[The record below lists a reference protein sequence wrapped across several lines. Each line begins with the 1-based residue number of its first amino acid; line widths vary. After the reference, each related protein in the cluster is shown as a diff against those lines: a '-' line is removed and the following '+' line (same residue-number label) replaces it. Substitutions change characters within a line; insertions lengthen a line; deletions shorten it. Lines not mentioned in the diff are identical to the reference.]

1 MNNSNNLKTKLKNS
15 FDNED
20 QITLSLNLT
29 NSNNKNSFELKNQQS
44 LLNISKVCNK
54 DNKVIEDNNNTS
66 SFIIEKIKKD
76 ETSNEQKSK
85 HKINI
90 KSICVTVFLYYSTF
104 DFLEKDYII
113 TQLNLNKML
122 RDLKLLDKD
131 NNINNNKNKGLRVF
145 DIDCLIK
152 RVRNKGKVMTTNQF
166 LNFIVQ
172 ISDKMYHDLFF
183 CNPNKA
189 IEKLVKNY
197 FLDFYKYLTDS
208 KNKGKLNSSS
218 VFEINRYI
226 ETLIK
231 SNTFSKNTILIFNN
245 IYKTLNPIYQC
256 YFINELSFNKDID
269 KIIKSSLENLIRFCK
284 DFLITP
290 FFIELNKLVLL
301 YQKILEIEMEDITGI
316 NENNGEFFN
325 INNENLGKIFTL
337 SKFCCFLFLSS
348 ILTFE
353 KLENTC
359 NNKQFDEISNDEKL
373 LLFLDKINDGD
384 GLKKLQKNNIQFT
397 NKNLSFLPEKNII
410 KKIDMILIK
419 KNINKKDIKIIN
431 NNKNEEE
438 NEIEKN
444 YLSNI
449 EEENSKSNINN
460 SNYKINNINNIN
472 IENYKKYL
480 TLKNFEIINF
490 YDKNK
495 EELEDIFSQYSLI
508 GDKVLIDKEI
518 KMNLTGYISFLN
530 SIQILKNNNIYKE
543 YLNKKAIKYLNK
555 ENKNIFGNNDI
566 NFQNSKYVLNENDAT
581 LIFNSV
587 IFQNSSS
594 KKKTLTFPLFIKSFE
609 NITLKIYKNLNCENL
624 LKFLMIYIQPIL
636 NKYKFSINKKDE
648 IMQILSYIKDSI
660 IMKIIN
666 EIKKFLYSIFLNF
679 SNKDEYLNYDSFFLL
694 YKEFS
699 IFPDI
704 LSTYDLK
711 IIFFTLADLFKEQL
725 IFEILNKSDNI
736 SISNMD
742 NLIKSNNFFN
752 QSLINFNIFCETL
765 GISAYYIKAFGNK
778 DNDTNI
784 DTFKILELIRKM
796 SQKNAIDQVLKK
808 SNFNSRTYNI
818 AKEFTKAYELLKEKY
833 LTDKKLLDKKNMLTN
848 KNVLYSN
855 ESKYKKLLNSQTCF
869 EDIISN

>member
-54 DNKVIEDNNNTS
+54 DNKVIEDNNNNTS

-76 ETSNEQKSK
+76 ETSNEQKTK

-183 CNPNKA
+183 YNPNKA

-269 KIIKSSLENLIRFCK
+269 KIIKSSLEDLIKFCK

-348 ILTFE
+348 IITFE

-373 LLFLDKINDGD
+373 LLFLDKINDGE

-508 GDKVLIDKEI
+508 GDKILIDKEI

-587 IFQNSSS
+587 IFQTSSS
-594 KKKTLTFPLFIKSFE
+594 KKKNFD
-609 NITLKIYKNLNCENL
+609 
-624 LKFLMIYIQPIL
+624 
-636 NKYKFSINKKDE
+636 FSI
-648 IMQILSYIKDSI
+648 IY
-660 IMKIIN
+660 
-666 EIKKFLYSIFLNF
+666 
-679 SNKDEYLNYDSFFLL
+679 
-694 YKEFS
+694 
-699 IFPDI
+699 
-704 LSTYDLK
+704 
-711 IIFFTLADLFKEQL
+711 
-725 IFEILNKSDNI
+725 
-736 SISNMD
+736 
-742 NLIKSNNFFN
+742 
-752 QSLINFNIFCETL
+752 
-765 GISAYYIKAFGNK
+765 
-778 DNDTNI
+778 
-784 DTFKILELIRKM
+784 
-796 SQKNAIDQVLKK
+796 
-808 SNFNSRTYNI
+808 
-818 AKEFTKAYELLKEKY
+818 
-833 LTDKKLLDKKNMLTN
+833 
-848 KNVLYSN
+848 
-855 ESKYKKLLNSQTCF
+855 
-869 EDIISN
+869 

>member
-54 DNKVIEDNNNTS
+54 DNKVIEDNNNNTS

-76 ETSNEQKSK
+76 ETSNEQKTK

-183 CNPNKA
+183 YNPNKA

-256 YFINELSFNKDID
+256 YFIKELSFNKDID
-269 KIIKSSLENLIRFCK
+269 KIIKSSLEDLIKFCK

-348 ILTFE
+348 IITFE

-373 LLFLDKINDGD
+373 LLFLDKINDGE

-480 TLKNFEIINF
+480 TLKNFEIIDF

-508 GDKVLIDKEI
+508 GDKILIDKEI

-594 KKKTLTFPLFIKSFE
+594 KKKNFD
-609 NITLKIYKNLNCENL
+609 
-624 LKFLMIYIQPIL
+624 
-636 NKYKFSINKKDE
+636 FSI
-648 IMQILSYIKDSI
+648 IY
-660 IMKIIN
+660 
-666 EIKKFLYSIFLNF
+666 
-679 SNKDEYLNYDSFFLL
+679 
-694 YKEFS
+694 
-699 IFPDI
+699 
-704 LSTYDLK
+704 
-711 IIFFTLADLFKEQL
+711 
-725 IFEILNKSDNI
+725 
-736 SISNMD
+736 
-742 NLIKSNNFFN
+742 
-752 QSLINFNIFCETL
+752 
-765 GISAYYIKAFGNK
+765 
-778 DNDTNI
+778 
-784 DTFKILELIRKM
+784 
-796 SQKNAIDQVLKK
+796 
-808 SNFNSRTYNI
+808 
-818 AKEFTKAYELLKEKY
+818 
-833 LTDKKLLDKKNMLTN
+833 
-848 KNVLYSN
+848 
-855 ESKYKKLLNSQTCF
+855 
-869 EDIISN
+869 

>member
-76 ETSNEQKSK
+76 ETSNEQKTK

-183 CNPNKA
+183 YNPNKA

-269 KIIKSSLENLIRFCK
+269 KIIKSSLEDLIKFCK

-373 LLFLDKINDGD
+373 LLFLDKINDGE

-480 TLKNFEIINF
+480 TLKNFEILNF

-508 GDKVLIDKEI
+508 GDKILIDKEI

-587 IFQNSSS
+587 IFQNSS
-594 KKKTLTFPLFIKSFE
+594 
-609 NITLKIYKNLNCENL
+609 
-624 LKFLMIYIQPIL
+624 
-636 NKYKFSINKKDE
+636 
-648 IMQILSYIKDSI
+648 
-660 IMKIIN
+660 
-666 EIKKFLYSIFLNF
+666 
-679 SNKDEYLNYDSFFLL
+679 
-694 YKEFS
+694 
-699 IFPDI
+699 
-704 LSTYDLK
+704 
-711 IIFFTLADLFKEQL
+711 
-725 IFEILNKSDNI
+725 
-736 SISNMD
+736 
-742 NLIKSNNFFN
+742 
-752 QSLINFNIFCETL
+752 
-765 GISAYYIKAFGNK
+765 
-778 DNDTNI
+778 
-784 DTFKILELIRKM
+784 
-796 SQKNAIDQVLKK
+796 
-808 SNFNSRTYNI
+808 
-818 AKEFTKAYELLKEKY
+818 
-833 LTDKKLLDKKNMLTN
+833 
-848 KNVLYSN
+848 
-855 ESKYKKLLNSQTCF
+855 
-869 EDIISN
+869 

>member
-15 FDNED
+15 FDNEE

-76 ETSNEQKSK
+76 ETSNEQKTK

-183 CNPNKA
+183 YNPNKA

-269 KIIKSSLENLIRFCK
+269 KIIKSSLEDLIKFCK

-373 LLFLDKINDGD
+373 LLFLDKINDGE

-480 TLKNFEIINF
+480 TLKNFEILNF
-490 YDKNK
+490 YNKNK

-508 GDKVLIDKEI
+508 GDKILIDKEI

-587 IFQNSSS
+587 IFQNSS
-594 KKKTLTFPLFIKSFE
+594 
-609 NITLKIYKNLNCENL
+609 
-624 LKFLMIYIQPIL
+624 
-636 NKYKFSINKKDE
+636 
-648 IMQILSYIKDSI
+648 
-660 IMKIIN
+660 
-666 EIKKFLYSIFLNF
+666 
-679 SNKDEYLNYDSFFLL
+679 
-694 YKEFS
+694 
-699 IFPDI
+699 
-704 LSTYDLK
+704 
-711 IIFFTLADLFKEQL
+711 
-725 IFEILNKSDNI
+725 
-736 SISNMD
+736 
-742 NLIKSNNFFN
+742 
-752 QSLINFNIFCETL
+752 
-765 GISAYYIKAFGNK
+765 
-778 DNDTNI
+778 
-784 DTFKILELIRKM
+784 
-796 SQKNAIDQVLKK
+796 
-808 SNFNSRTYNI
+808 
-818 AKEFTKAYELLKEKY
+818 
-833 LTDKKLLDKKNMLTN
+833 
-848 KNVLYSN
+848 
-855 ESKYKKLLNSQTCF
+855 
-869 EDIISN
+869 

>member
-1 MNNSNNLKTKLKNS
+1 MNNSIHLKTKLKNS
-15 FDNED
+15 FDNEE
-20 QITLSLNLT
+20 QNTLSLNLT
-29 NSNNKNSFELKNQQS
+29 NSNINKNSFDLKNHQS
-44 LLNISKVCNK
+44 LLNISNVCNK
-54 DNKVIEDNNNTS
+54 DNKVIEDNNTS
-66 SFIIEKIKKD
+66 SFFVEKTKKD
-76 ETSNEQKSK
+76 EISNEQKLK

-122 RDLKLLDKD
+122 RDLKLLD
-131 NNINNNKNKGLRVF
+131 NNKNKGLRVF

-172 ISDKMYHDLFF
+172 ISDKIYHNIFF
-183 CNPNKA
+183 YNPNKA
-189 IEKLVKNY
+189 IEKLVQNY

-231 SNTFSKNTILIFNN
+231 SNPFSNNTILIFNN

-256 YFINELSFNKDID
+256 YFINELSFNNDLD
-269 KIIKSSLENLIRFCK
+269 KIIKSSLEDLIRFCK

-290 FFIELNKLVLL
+290 FYIELNKLVLL
-301 YQKILEIEMEDITGI
+301 YQKILEIELKDITGI

-472 IENYKKYL
+472 FENYKKYL
-480 TLKNFEIINF
+480 SLKNFEIINF

-495 EELEDIFSQYSLI
+495 EELENIFSQYSLI
-508 GDKVLIDKEI
+508 GDKVLIDNEI
-518 KMNLTGYISFLN
+518 KMNLSGYISFLY

-543 YLNKKAIKYLNK
+543 YLNKKAIKYFNK
-555 ENKNIFGNNDI
+555 ENKNLYENNEI
-566 NFQNSKYVLNENDAT
+566 NFQNSKYKLNENDAT

-587 IFQNSSS
+587 IFQNSSL
-594 KKKTLTFPLFIKSFE
+594 KKKTLNYPLFIKSFE
-609 NITLKIYKNLNCENL
+609 NITLKIYKKLNCENL

-636 NKYKFSINKKDE
+636 NKYKYSINKKDE
-648 IMQILSYIKDSI
+648 IIQILSYIKDSI

-666 EIKKFLYSIFLNF
+666 KIKKFLYSIYINF
-679 SNKDEYLNYDSFFLL
+679 SNKDEYLNYDNFFLL
-694 YKEFS
+694 YKEFC

-704 LSTYDLK
+704 LSACDLK

-778 DNDTNI
+778 DNDKNI

-808 SNFNSRTYNI
+808 SNFNSKTYNI
-818 AKEFTKAYELLKEKY
+818 AKEFNKAYEILKEKY
-833 LTDKKLLDKKNMLTN
+833 LSDKKLLDKKNILTN
-848 KNVLYSN
+848 KNVLYSK